1 MDVVVP
7 QHVCAGL
14 REGPEGRRATNL
26 TGVDFTVGAPVLK
39 ANVEVQALL
48 FASGR
53 TGPGR
58 LGVAFRDGGG
68 AGVPARAGVTPW
80 GRPMPGATPPQSD
93 RDRRL
98 REQARREEGWE
109 PEPDLRFEDTAEGEP
124 EPDLRFED
132 TAEGKMQARLA
143 EIKRLQAADLAVAQK
158 RMARDYAKYHPPGF
172 NALGQPCPHFRFPSP
187 VRLGGDGASEEDE
200 EAATTPPLRERL
212 MAMRSAARAAATAG
226 DAEAEER
233 APGTPQPP
241 TPDLRTRLLAKM
253 QRQTGAA
260 PVSKFV

>member
-1 MDVVVP
+1 MP

-39 ANVEVQALL
+39 PRVEVQALL

-98 REQARREEGWE
+98 REQARREEG
-109 PEPDLRFEDTAEGEP
+109 GEP

-172 NALGQPCPHFRFPSP
+172 NGLGQPCPGFRYPSP

-200 EAATTPPLRERL
+200 EAAPTPPLRERL
-212 MAMRSAARAAATAG
+212 MAMRSAALAAATAG